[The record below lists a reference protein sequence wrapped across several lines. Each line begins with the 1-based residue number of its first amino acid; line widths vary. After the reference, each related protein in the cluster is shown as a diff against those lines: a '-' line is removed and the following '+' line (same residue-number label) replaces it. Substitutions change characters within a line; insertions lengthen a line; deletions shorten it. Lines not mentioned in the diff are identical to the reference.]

1 MLESRII
8 FTPVIA
14 DSIRH
19 RNISTDTLSPEQP
32 KFNIYIYIYFTYLP
46 SRYFTCYTYII
57 IKKLHIFPSNLFNIK
72 SGSNIHFLFAFPA
85 WKFRESAMYLLRTIG
100 KWKVWVGVI
109 VFQGV
114 LPSTVIYLLKS
125 SKLKLPSAHSDSKVA

>member
-32 KFNIYIYIYFTYLP
+32 KFNIYIYI
-46 SRYFTCYTYII
+46 S
-57 IKKLHIFPSNLFNIK
+57 HIYPHVTSHATHTL
-72 SGSNIHFLFAFPA
+72 S
-85 WKFRESAMYLLRTIG
+85 
-100 KWKVWVGVI
+100 
-109 VFQGV
+109 
-114 LPSTVIYLLKS
+114 
-125 SKLKLPSAHSDSKVA
+125 